1 MKRLVPVRSLFTQ
14 KILPQVRPARLSGY
28 ASEAIA
34 SLDRRSRREPPP
46 MVFEFALEHGNHSFA
61 ELLL

>member
-1 MKRLVPVRSLFTQ
+1 MTL

-34 SLDRRSRREPPP
+34 SLDRRSRRKPPP
-46 MVFEFALEHGNHSFA
+46 VVVSEFAFEHGNHSFA
-61 ELLL
+61 ELLF